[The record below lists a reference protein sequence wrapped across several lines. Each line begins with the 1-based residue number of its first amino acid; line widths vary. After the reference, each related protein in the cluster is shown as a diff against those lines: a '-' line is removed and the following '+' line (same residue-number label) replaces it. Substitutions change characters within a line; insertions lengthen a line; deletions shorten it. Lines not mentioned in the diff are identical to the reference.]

1 MDTKTYKIKINAP
14 ASKVYNIMLGLD
26 SKKTYEA
33 WTALFNPTS
42 TYEGS
47 WVKGSKMMFVGSDE
61 HGNKSGMIAEIV
73 ENMPNR
79 FISIK
84 HFGIIENNQ
93 EIIDGPKVESWAGS
107 MEDYTFSETNGVTT
121 VTVEVGTNEEYIDYF
136 NETWP
141 KALDKLKELSEV
153 S

>member
-153 S
+153 